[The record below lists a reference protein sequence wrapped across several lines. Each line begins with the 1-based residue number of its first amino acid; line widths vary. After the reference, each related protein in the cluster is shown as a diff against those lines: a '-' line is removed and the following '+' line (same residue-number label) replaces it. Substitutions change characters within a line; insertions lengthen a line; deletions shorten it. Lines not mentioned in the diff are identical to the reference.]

1 MRNKCLTKT
10 KYTLILSENTA
21 IMGQEDIKK
30 KHCLQLPFQN
40 RFFVKSITETGLK
53 TIEVYTEDRN
63 DLPFTRFAKEVSRE
77 KKEADNDKNS
87 NLSE

>member
-21 IMGQEDIKK
+21 IIGQEDIKK
-30 KHCLQLPFQN
+30 KRCLQLHFQN

-53 TIEVYTEDRN
+53 TIEVYTEGTN

-87 NLSE
+87 NSSE